1 MIKKYNKNKT
11 FKKFYRT
18 NERIFASEL
27 RVLDPE
33 GKQIGIL
40 KKFEALEKARELGLD
55 LVEIAPTAK
64 PPVVRIIDFKKFLYQ
79 EEKKRREEKK
89 KSKNSETKEIRLG
102 PFMNGH
108 DLETMV
114 RRAREFLEG
123 NDKVK
128 LVVRFKGR
136 QMGHPEFGHQ
146 VIGKAIQ
153 SLSDV
158 SKVDKGAHFEGRQL
172 ISMLSPERHR
182 PEGKAL
188 PGGKKKNDEEQE
200 KNQEVSSPAVQSNQD
215 GQSNVLSSKQRT
227 P

>member
-1 MIKKYNKNKT
+1 MIKKYNKNQGI
-11 FKKFYRT
+11 KKFYRI
-18 NERIFASEL
+18 NERIFAAEL
-27 RVLDPE
+27 RVLDSE

-40 KKFEALEKARELGLD
+40 NKHEALEKAKELGLD

-89 KSKNSETKEIRLG
+89 KAKNSETKEIRLG
-102 PFMNGH
+102 PFMDDH
-108 DLETMV
+108 DLTTMV
-114 RRAREFLEG
+114 KRAREFLEG

-158 SKVDKGAHFEGRQL
+158 SKVDKEAHFEGRQL
-172 ISMLSPERHR
+172 IGMLSPERHR

-188 PGGKKKNDEEQE
+188 PGGKKKNDKEQE
-200 KNQEVSSPAVQSNQD
+200 E
-215 GQSNVLSSKQRT
+215 SKEISQ
-227 P
+227 PPL